1 MKHEAA
7 RAEINVHVSETST
20 LWPTILTRT
29 VGTNHDGLQAVFLVE
44 PDPFPPSANPATA
57 AATPIATTNQV
68 RRPGDFMSPDPRP
81 RPSFARGVG
90 RHSASLAHATVGFAG
105 ESVAV
110 TERKYA
116 VVSLD
121 ELDTFPA
128 MTGAPVLRPL
138 RQRLDVRA
146 FGINCW
152 TAPVGAP
159 VIERHSEPDGD
170 EEVYIVV
177 RGRVRF
183 TIGEETFEPG
193 PATVVYVPPD
203 TTREAVA
210 VEPETLVVAIGGKP
224 GEPFEPKSWEDFQI
238 AFAQAH
244 ARGDEEARALLAKEL
259 LRDPNAWQPA
269 YNAACFEALTGNADA
284 AFEHLARAVALG
296 PERVRKLAA
305 HGEDFAAL
313 RSDPRWQQLMDV

>member
-1 MKHEAA
+1 M
-7 RAEINVHVSETST
+7 
-20 LWPTILTRT
+20 
-29 VGTNHDGLQAVFLVE
+29 
-44 PDPFPPSANPATA
+44 
-57 AATPIATTNQV
+57 
-68 RRPGDFMSPDPRP
+68 
-81 RPSFARGVG
+81 
-90 RHSASLAHATVGFAG
+90 HATVGFAG

-128 MTGAPVLRPL
+128 MTGAPVLMPL
-138 RQRLDVRA
+138 RQQLDVRA

-170 EEVYIVV
+170 EE
-177 RGRVRF
+177 
-183 TIGEETFEPG
+183 
-193 PATVVYVPPD
+193 
-203 TTREAVA
+203 
-210 VEPETLVVAIGGKP
+210 
-224 GEPFEPKSWEDFQI
+224 
-238 AFAQAH
+238 
-244 ARGDEEARALLAKEL
+244 ARALPAKEL
-259 LRDPNAWQPA
+259 ARDPNAWQPA

-284 AFEHLARAVALG
+284 AFEHLARAFALG

>member
-1 MKHEAA
+1 M
-7 RAEINVHVSETST
+7 I
-20 LWPTILTRT
+20 
-29 VGTNHDGLQAVFLVE
+29 
-44 PDPFPPSANPATA
+44 
-57 AATPIATTNQV
+57 
-68 RRPGDFMSPDPRP
+68 
-81 RPSFARGVG
+81 
-90 RHSASLAHATVGFAG
+90 
-105 ESVAV
+105 
-110 TERKYA
+110 ERKYA

-128 MTGAPVLRPL
+128 MTGAPVLMPL

-146 FGINCW
+146 FGINSW

-224 GEPFEPKSWEDFQI
+224 GEAFEPKSWEDFQI

-244 ARGDEEARALLAKEL
+244 ARGDEEARALLAEEL
-259 LRDPNAWQPA
+259 ARDPNAWQPA
-269 YNAACFEALTGNADA
+269 YNAACFEAFTGNADA
-284 AFEHLARAVALG
+284 AFEHLVRAFALG

-305 HGEDFAAL
+305 NGEDFGAP
-313 RSDPRWQQLMDV
+313 RSDPRWQRLMDA

>member
-1 MKHEAA
+1 
-7 RAEINVHVSETST
+7 
-20 LWPTILTRT
+20 
-29 VGTNHDGLQAVFLVE
+29 
-44 PDPFPPSANPATA
+44 
-57 AATPIATTNQV
+57 
-68 RRPGDFMSPDPRP
+68 MSPVAFWRKGDKNSRVWCHAGPQR
-81 RPSFARGVG
+81 RRSGE
-90 RHSASLAHATVGFAG
+90 STLAHATAGFAR
-105 ESVAV
+105 ESVVV

-121 ELDTFPA
+121 ELDAFPA
-128 MTGAPVLRPL
+128 MAGAPVLMPL

-159 VIERHSEPDGD
+159 VIERHSEPGGD

-244 ARGDEEARALLAKEL
+244 ARGDEEARALLAEEL
-259 LRDPNAWQPA
+259 ARDPNAWQPA
-269 YNAACFEALTGNADA
+269 YNAACFEALIENADA
-284 AFEHLARAVALG
+284 AFGHLARAFALG

-305 HGEDFAAL
+305 NGEDFATL
-313 RSDPRWQQLMDV
+313 RSDPRWQQLMDL